1 MKIYRKARGVFAA
14 LLICGSAAAAHGA
27 ERASIQLAAQSE
39 KGNDY
44 RVTNLVS
51 DEPGEAP
58 LIDPKLV
65 NAWGIAASATSPW
78 WVANNGTDSSTLYTG
93 AGAKVG
99 LEVDVP
105 GAPTGIVFNGG
116 SSFQLAAG
124 APARFIFVSESGSFL
139 AWNGVGHH
147 RHRIPGRS
155 GLRLQGPGDSWRR
168 PLHDRFHGVRGGS
181 LRGELLRRQLRGF
194 PTQGGFEDD
203 SIPAGFCPFGIQAI
217 GNSIFVTYAKK
228 GGVDDV
234 AGVGNGFVREFD
246 TDGNLLAKVASHG
259 QLNSPWG
266 VAQAPAEGFGK
277 FSGCLLVGNFGD
289 GKINAYCQNPAGQW
303 HHAGRLRE
311 GAHALSIDGLWGIGF
326 GNGANSGD
334 DARPLLRR
342 RAGRRDARVLRQGRV
357 RTVGSP
363 RRVLRP
369 WHPLCPS
376 PPRGAEGRR
385 PIQEG
390 RISLPKTS
398 EK

>member
-1 MKIYRKARGVFAA
+1 VKIHRKAKGVLAA
-14 LLICGSAAAAHGA
+14 LLICGCGSAAAAHGA
-27 ERASIQLAAQSE
+27 DRASISLAAKIE

-65 NAWGIAASATSPW
+65 NAWGIAASSTSPW

-105 GAPTGIVFNGG
+105 GAPTGIVFNT
-116 SSFQLAAG
+116 STQFQLSMG

-139 AWNGVGHH
+139 AWN
-147 RHRIPGRS
+147 S
-155 GLRLQGPGDSWRR
+155 GTVASEFPVDPESVYKGLAIHGDV
-168 PLHDRFHGVRGGS
+168 LYTTDFTECEVEAFAGNFFDGTFD
-181 LRGELLRRQLRGF
+181 EF
-194 PTQGGFEDD
+194 PTAGGFEDD

-228 GGVDDV
+228 AGVDDV

-266 VAQAPAEGFGK
+266 VAMAPDEGFGR

-311 GAHALSIDGLWGIGF
+311 GAHALQIDGLWGIGF
-326 GNGANSGD
+326 GNNAGSGD
-334 DARPLLRR
+334 EHVLYFA
-342 RAGRRDARVLRQGRV
+342 AGPDEETHGYFGKVEFV
-357 RTVGSP
+357 P
-363 RRVLRP
+363 
-369 WHPLCPS
+369 
-376 PPRGAEGRR
+376 
-385 PIQEG
+385 
-390 RISLPKTS
+390 
-398 EK
+398 